1 MNTPITTIVTNKLS
15 NPLRIGTAL
24 TTFYIPANAST
35 EIAGDIWSQ
44 CGGAQERTLLAMI
57 RNGTAEFTLRIA
69 QTEDTDILVPYTE
82 EFLTGAKSEDAAAPV
97 STAPQKPVIPR
108 VPVKNNIIKVSD
120 IVADNLA
127 EELGMKKSEA
137 GKDTL
142 DDEIRGNAMKDSK
155 ILTATKLEE
164 QKEAPVE
171 APVEAPAEAPVED
184 AEVPPVADDDEKAPA
199 EVSEE
204 DKAKFNELCANRKWK
219 DALELLKA
227 LLGEAEVTIS
237 SRVIQSNPSWDRI
250 IAKLGG

>member
-24 TTFYIPANAST
+24 TTFYIPANTST
-35 EIAGDIWSQ
+35 ETAGDIWSQ
-44 CGGAQERTLLAMI
+44 CGGAQKRTLLGMI

-82 EFLTGAKSEDAAAPV
+82 EFLTGAKSADTAEPV
-97 STAPQKPVIPR
+97 SAAPQKLVIPR
-108 VPVKNNIIKVSD
+108 VPVKDNIIKASD

-127 EELGMKKSEA
+127 EGMGMKKSEA

-142 DDEIRGNAMKDSK
+142 DNEIRANAMKDSK
-155 ILTATKLEE
+155 ILTDTKLEE
-164 QKEAPVE
+164 QKV
-171 APVEAPAEAPVED
+171 APVEAPAED
-184 AEVPPVADDDEKAPA
+184 AEVPPVVDDEKAPA

-204 DKAKFNELCANRKWK
+204 DKAKFDELCANRKWK

-227 LLGEAEVTIS
+227 LLGEDKVTIS

-250 IAKLGG
+250 IAKLEG